1 MQTMKIVQ
9 QLSIKLGVLFFM
21 MMAGCAAP
29 NAEFLS
35 PNTDLPRLKVVV
47 LPFTNL
53 TTTPDAGKAVTEIFL
68 SELHIRHPFPLL
80 PLPKGTPSRTWSP
93 GTVDSI
99 PPDIRTQI
107 QAMTGAD
114 AALTGTVTE
123 FEYRVGGT
131 TRPVSALSWTLVS
144 LRTGRI
150 LWAANAARMG
160 SCFWSCRKTLSGLTK
175 DLVDE
180 KIRELGTH

>member
-1 MQTMKIVQ
+1 MQRLTIVQ
-9 QLSIKLGVLFFM
+9 QYSIKFSVLFLLM
-21 MMAGCAAP
+21 IASCAGP

-35 PNTDLPRLKVVV
+35 PNTDLPKLKVVV
-47 LPFTNL
+47 LPFSNL

-68 SELHIRHPFPLL
+68 SELQIRHPFSVL
-80 PLPKGTPSRTWSP
+80 PLPKGILSRPPSTGP
-93 GTVDSI
+93 EDSLT
-99 PPDIRTQI
+99 PDIRARI

-131 TRPVSALSWTLVS
+131 TRPVSALSWTLFS

-150 LWAANAARMG
+150 LWAANASRMG

-180 KIRELGTH
+180 KIHELGIH

>member
-1 MQTMKIVQ
+1 MQRLTIVQ
-9 QLSIKLGVLFFM
+9 QYSIKFSVLFLLM
-21 MMAGCAAP
+21 IASCAGP

-35 PNTDLPRLKVVV
+35 PNTDLPKLKVVV
-47 LPFTNL
+47 LPFSNL

-68 SELHIRHPFPLL
+68 SELQIRHPFSVL
-80 PLPKGTPSRTWSP
+80 PLPKGTLPQTRSTGP
-93 GTVDSI
+93 EDSLT
-99 PPDIRTQI
+99 PDIRARI

-131 TRPVSALSWTLVS
+131 TRPVSALSWTLLS

-150 LWAANAARMG
+150 LWAANASRMG

-180 KIRELGTH
+180 KIRELGIH